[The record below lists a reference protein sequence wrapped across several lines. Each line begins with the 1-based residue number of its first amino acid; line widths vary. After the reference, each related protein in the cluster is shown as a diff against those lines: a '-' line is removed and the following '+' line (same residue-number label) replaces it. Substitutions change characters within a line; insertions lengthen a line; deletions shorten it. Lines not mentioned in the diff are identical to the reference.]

1 MARYVLMRVA
11 VAIPLLVVM
20 SFVVFSFLH
29 LAPGSP
35 EALLTGGRPV
45 DQATLAALRARYH
58 LDDPFLVQYGDWLV
72 NALQGRFGESFAHK
86 DEVSAV
92 VGGRV
97 VPTLQLAGL
106 ATLIVILVGI
116 PLGVLAAVRRN
127 SAVDGAVSLLAL
139 VLSSTAAYVSGI
151 LLIIVFAVQLGW
163 FPVFGLGEG
172 GLGDRLYHLTLP
184 AIALAG
190 SLTALTLRVT
200 RAAMTDVLASEHIET
215 ARARG
220 FGGWRVVGRHGLRNA
235 LVPVLTVGGLAAGYL
250 ISGSVLVEYTFGLNG
265 LGSLLISAVQE
276 KDFPVVQAITL
287 MFTGVF
293 IAINIVVDLLYGLVD
308 PRIRLRGVPS

>member
-1 MARYVLMRVA
+1 MVRYVLMRIA

-20 SFVVFSFLH
+20 SFIVFSFLH

-35 EALLTGGRPV
+35 ETLLTGGRPV
-45 DQATLAALRARYH
+45 DAATLANLRARYH
-58 LDDPFLVQYGDWLV
+58 LDDPFLVQYGDWLA
-72 NALQGRFGESFAHK
+72 NAVQGRFGESFAHK
-86 DEVSAV
+86 DQVSAV

-106 ATLIVILVGI
+106 ATLIVIVVGV

-127 SAVDGAVSLLAL
+127 SLVDGVVSLLAL

-163 FPVFGLGEG
+163 FPVFGLGDG
-172 GLGDRLYHLTLP
+172 GADRLYHLVLP
-184 AIALAG
+184 SIALAG
-190 SLTALTLRVT
+190 SLTALLLRVT

-287 MFTGVF
+287 LFTVAF
-293 IAINIVVDLLYGLVD
+293 IAINIAVDLLYGFID
-308 PRIRLRGVPS
+308 PRIRLRGATA

>member
-1 MARYVLMRVA
+1 MARYVLMRIA
-11 VAIPLLVVM
+11 VAIPLLIVM
-20 SFVVFSFLH
+20 SFIVFSFLH

-35 EALLTGGRPV
+35 EALLTGGRPA
-45 DQATLAALRARYH
+45 DAATLAALRERYH
-58 LDDPFLVQYGDWLV
+58 FDDPFFVQYGNWLA
-72 NALQGRFGESFAHK
+72 NAVQGQFGESFAHK
-86 DEVSAV
+86 DEVSSV

-97 VPTLQLAGL
+97 APTLQLAGL
-106 ATLIVILVGI
+106 ATVIVILLGV
-116 PLGVLAAVRRN
+116 PLGVIAAVRRN
-127 SAVDGAVSLLAL
+127 SVVDGIVSMIAL

-163 FPVFGLGEG
+163 FPVFGLGDG
-172 GLGDRLYHLTLP
+172 FGDRLYHLALP
-184 AIALAG
+184 AFALAG
-190 SLTALTLRVT
+190 SLTALVLRVT

-235 LVPVLTVGGLAAGYL
+235 MVPVLTVGGLAAGYL

-265 LGSLLISAVQE
+265 LGSLLIAAVQE

-287 MFTGVF
+287 IFTVAF
-293 IAINIVVDLLYGLVD
+293 IAINILVDVLYGFVD
-308 PRIRLRGVPS
+308 PRIRLRGAA

>member
-1 MARYVLMRVA
+1 MVRYVLMRIA

-20 SFVVFSFLH
+20 SFIVFSFLH

-35 EALLTGGRPV
+35 ETLLTGGRPV
-45 DQATLAALRARYH
+45 DAATLANLRARYH
-58 LDDPFLVQYGDWLV
+58 LDDPFLVQYGDWLA
-72 NALQGRFGESFAHK
+72 NAVQGRFGESFAHK
-86 DEVSAV
+86 DQVSAV

-106 ATLIVILVGI
+106 ATLIVIVVGV

-127 SAVDGAVSLLAL
+127 SLVDGVVSLLAL

-163 FPVFGLGEG
+163 FPVFGLGDG
-172 GLGDRLYHLTLP
+172 GADRLYHLVLP
-184 AIALAG
+184 SIALAG
-190 SLTALTLRVT
+190 SLTALLLRVT

-287 MFTGVF
+287 LFTVAF
-293 IAINIVVDLLYGLVD
+293 IAINIAVDLLYGFID
-308 PRIRLRGVPS
+308 PRIRLRRATA

>member
-1 MARYVLMRVA
+1 MARYVLMRIA

-20 SFVVFSFLH
+20 SFIVFSFLH

-45 DQATLAALRARYH
+45 DEATLAALRVRYN

-72 NALQGRFGESFAHK
+72 NAVQGRFGESFAHK

-106 ATLIVILVGI
+106 ATVIVVLVGV
-116 PLGVLAAVRRN
+116 PLGVLAAMRRN
-127 SAVDGAVSLLAL
+127 TLVDGVVSLIAL
-139 VLSSTAAYVSGI
+139 ILSSTAAYVSGI
-151 LLIIVFAVQLGW
+151 LLIIVLAVQLGW
-163 FPVFGLGEG
+163 FPVFGLGD
-172 GLGDRLYHLTLP
+172 GLGDRLYHLVLP

-190 SLTALTLRVT
+190 SLTALVLRVT
-200 RAAMTDVLASEHIET
+200 RAAMTEVLRSEHIET
-215 ARARG
+215 ARSRG
-220 FGGWRVVGRHGLRNA
+220 FSEWRVVGRHGLRNG

-287 MFTGVF
+287 IFTAAF
-293 IAINIVVDLLYGLVD
+293 IVINIAVDVLYGFVD
-308 PRIRLRGVPS
+308 PRIRLRGGAA